1 MAVGATIVDAVVEVV
16 ASWAGGAVPA
26 DVRRIVALHLLD
38 ALGVGIAASSLPEG
52 ESVVAAARA
61 LGARPEATVLGA
73 ADRLPAASAAL
84 ANGALIHAL
93 EYDDTHIGSVV
104 HASAVVVPAALAAA
118 ELAGASGAACSD
130 AIVLGWEVLI
140 RLGLAAPGGFQRQGF
155 QTTAACGPA
164 AAALAAGWLLGLDRD
179 RLVAAVGVA
188 ASLAGGVF
196 EFLSDGSDVKAVYP
210 GWAAHMGLVA
220 AHLARQGVRGPA
232 TALEG
237 RFGLYR
243 THAAGTDP
251 DRRVFDDLGTVWHAR
266 ELSYKAYPCCHYIHA
281 FLDAC
286 AELRQRGVA
295 AADVDRLECTV
306 PVEVV
311 PVICE
316 PWERKVRPASAV
328 DARFSL
334 PYAVAAMWLD
344 GAVDVDTFR
353 PQGIR
358 PEVLA
363 LAARVTYRPAPGMG
377 YPARFA
383 GRVTCLT
390 RDGSRHTADV
400 PAPSGSPERPWRE
413 ADVRAKWR
421 AAAGRRL
428 PEPVLAE
435 VERWVMRLEHQRSV
449 RALGRLLRSG
459 LSERRGGR

>member
-1 MAVGATIVDAVVEVV
+1 MAARATIVDGLVDV
-16 ASWAGGAVPA
+16 AMAWAGGAIPP
-26 DVRRIVALHLLD
+26 DVRRIAALHLLD

-52 ESVVAAARA
+52 QSVLAAVRA
-61 LGARPEATVLGA
+61 LGTRSEATALGA
-73 ADRLPAASAAL
+73 AERLPAPSAAL

-104 HASAVVVPAALAAA
+104 HASSVVVPAALAAA
-118 ELAGASGAACSD
+118 ELAGASGSACSD

-140 RLGLAAPGGFQRQGF
+140 RLGLAAPGAFQRQGF

-164 AAALAAGWLLGLDRD
+164 AAALVAGWLLGLDRD
-179 RLVAAVGVA
+179 RLAAAVGIG

-196 EFLSDGSDVKAVYP
+196 EFLGDGSDVKVVYP

-220 AHLARQGVRGPA
+220 AHLAREGVRGPA

-243 THAAGTDP
+243 THAAGAEP

-286 AELRQRGVA
+286 AELRDGGVA
-295 AADVDRLECTV
+295 AADVERVECTV
-306 PVEVV
+306 PAEVV

-316 PWERKVRPASAV
+316 PWERKLRPASAV

-334 PYAVAAMWLD
+334 PYAVASMWLD

-363 LAARVTYRPAPGMG
+363 FAARVTYRPEEGMG

-383 GRVTCLT
+383 GRVTCVA
-390 RDGSRHTADV
+390 RDGSRYTADV
-400 PAPSGSPERPWRE
+400 PAPSGSPDRPWQE

-428 PEPVLAE
+428 PESVLAE
-435 VERWVMRLEHQRSV
+435 VEAWVMRLERQRSV

-459 LSERRGGR
+459 LSEGRSR